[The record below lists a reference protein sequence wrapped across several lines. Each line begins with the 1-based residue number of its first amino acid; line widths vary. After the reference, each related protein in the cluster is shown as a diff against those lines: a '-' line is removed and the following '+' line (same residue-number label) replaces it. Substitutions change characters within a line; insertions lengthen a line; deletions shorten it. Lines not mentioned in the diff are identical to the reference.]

1 MIYKRIY
8 QFKEL
13 WRICGARLRV
23 HLYRLQGGK
32 GIHAKCLFGKGV
44 RIERP
49 WTVHMG
55 PRCVLQP
62 MVWLNVGAKDATLS
76 IGDYTFIGRGTE
88 IEVSQSVAIGKH
100 CLIAPNVFITDHNHD
115 TRRHGIPMFERPCV
129 PAPVLIGDDVW
140 IGANS
145 VILPGVTVGDGAV
158 VGAGSVVTKD
168 VPSNAIVG
176 GVPAKFLRERE

>member
-1 MIYKRIY
+1 
-8 QFKEL
+8 
-13 WRICGARLRV
+13 
-23 HLYRLQGGK
+23 
-32 GIHAKCLFGKGV
+32 
-44 RIERP
+44 
-49 WTVHMG
+49 MG

-62 MVWLNVGAKDATLS
+62 MVWLNVEAENGTLN

-88 IEVSQSVAIGKH
+88 IEVSQSVTIGKH

-115 TRRHGIPMFERPCV
+115 TRRQGIPMFEQRCLS
-129 PAPVLIGDDVW
+129 APVTIGHNVW

-145 VILPGVTVGDGAV
+145 VILPGVTLGDGAV

-168 VPSNAIVG
+168 VPPNTIVG

>member
-1 MIYKRIY
+1 
-8 QFKEL
+8 
-13 WRICGARLRV
+13 
-23 HLYRLQGGK
+23 
-32 GIHAKCLFGKGV
+32 
-44 RIERP
+44 
-49 WTVHMG
+49 
-55 PRCVLQP
+55 
-62 MVWLNVGAKDATLS
+62 MVWLNGAESATLT

-115 TRRHGIPMFERPCV
+115 TRRHDIPMFERPCV

-145 VILPGVTVGDGAV
+145 VILPGVTVGDGSV

-168 VPSNAIVG
+168 VPAYSIMA
-176 GVPAKFLRERE
+176 GVPARLIRIRE